1 MEKQHR
7 FVFTLTPQADELLE
21 ELYLQLKRKKP
32 KSVLLNEMIVKAC
45 QTEVKG
51 E

>member
-21 ELYLQLKRKKP
+21 ELYLKLKRKKP
-32 KSVLLNEMIVKAC
+32 KSVLLNEMIVNAC
-45 QTEVKG
+45 KKQKG